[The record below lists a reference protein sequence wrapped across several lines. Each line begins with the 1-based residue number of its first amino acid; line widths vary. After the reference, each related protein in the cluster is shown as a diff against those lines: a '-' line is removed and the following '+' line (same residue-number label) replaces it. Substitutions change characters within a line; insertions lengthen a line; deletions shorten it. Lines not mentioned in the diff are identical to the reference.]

1 MSELTKELE
10 QDKAFIERV
19 ADRIYKDTDDLEE
32 TIPEPEWMD
41 RMTEIAEKYITRFET
56 SYNFANIHLNDNQKI
71 VFEWL
76 KEKTIEENHGF
87 EFALWRALDAIGT
100 DEPVEYELEV
110 FRNMNSIQR
119 KEVLAAFISWIQ
131 EQEE

>member
-1 MSELTKELE
+1 MSDYLTAE
-10 QDKAFIERV
+10 QYEYARKTGDWESGKVLNHGQA
-19 ADRIYKDTDDLEE
+19 
-32 TIPEPEWMD
+32 
-41 RMTEIAEKYITRFET
+41 
-56 SYNFANIHLNDNQKI
+56 LNDNQKI
-71 VFEWL
+71 VLEWL